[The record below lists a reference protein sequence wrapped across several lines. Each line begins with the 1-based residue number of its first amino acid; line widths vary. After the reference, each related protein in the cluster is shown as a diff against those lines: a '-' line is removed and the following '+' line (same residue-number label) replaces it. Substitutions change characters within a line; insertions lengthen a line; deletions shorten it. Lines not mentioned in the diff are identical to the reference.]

1 MMGVV
6 ARALRGTRE
15 NTYLSVV
22 SASVIAAALT
32 LLGVFVLGIL
42 NLRTVLGA
50 WEQDAHVSA
59 YLAGDLAPADLEVL
73 RTRLAARP
81 EVKAVTYVSESDAR
95 AWLGQQVPEVGPSLK
110 DFAPGTLPASMEI
123 TLHATS
129 ARPDQLEGFVTALRG
144 LGPWTDIDYGQEW
157 VARISTFVSLLTAM
171 GSVLGGLIALAT
183 LFLVGNTVHLVVNAR
198 RDELEIMRLVGA
210 TDSYILGPFV
220 VEGAAQGL
228 IGAGV
233 AVGGLWGVYKG
244 IVLRLQDLLG
254 PALGQ
259 GGLHFVPGAWV
270 AGLVLGGVL
279 LGALA
284 SAFAVRRF
292 LGKLP

>member
-1 MMGVV
+1 MSGVLR
-6 ARALRGTRE
+6 RALRGARE

-22 SASVIAAALT
+22 STSVIAAALT

-42 NLRTVLGA
+42 NLRAVLGA

-59 YLAGDLAPADLEVL
+59 YLASDLAPADLEVI
-73 RTRLAARP
+73 RARLAARP
-81 EVKAVTYVSESDAR
+81 EVKEVTYVAESDAR
-95 AWLGQQVPEVGPSLK
+95 AWLAQQVPEVGPSLTE
-110 DFAPGTLPASMEI
+110 FAPGTLPASMEI
-123 TLHATS
+123 TLHAAS
-129 ARPDQLEGFVTALRG
+129 ARPDQLEGFIAALRE

-157 VARISTFVSLLTAM
+157 VARISTFVSLLTVM
-171 GSVLGGLIALAT
+171 GSVLGGLIAVAT

-210 TDSYILGPFV
+210 TDGYILGPFV

-228 IGAGV
+228 VGAGI
-233 AVGGLWGVYKG
+233 AVGTLWGVYKG

-254 PALGQ
+254 PALGN
-259 GGLHFVPGAWV
+259 GSLHFVPMAWV
-270 AGLVLGGVL
+270 GGLVIGGVL
-279 LGALA
+279 LGACA